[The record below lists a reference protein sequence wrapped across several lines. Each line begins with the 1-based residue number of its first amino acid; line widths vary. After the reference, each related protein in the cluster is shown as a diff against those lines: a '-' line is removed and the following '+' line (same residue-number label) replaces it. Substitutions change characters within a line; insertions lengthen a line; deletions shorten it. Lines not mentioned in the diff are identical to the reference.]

1 MYNLAPIMKHEALLE
16 GRMNETFQKVD
27 RREDPLPICIEI
39 HPTDFC
45 NQGCLYCFGA
55 GQGRE
60 GIETRQRGKYMS
72 LGDYS
77 SLFQEMAFNN
87 IRDLSVSGGGEPL
100 LSTDIDGIYSS
111 ALDNGLR
118 VRTVTNGNTLNQSSL
133 ELVLLTQEVRFSVDT
148 PNPITYSKLRR
159 VNPRLHAKTLDN
171 ITRLVQAKNSGGFA
185 LEIGTTCIIG
195 EENAEELEEFADIMI
210 GQIGVDHV
218 IYKSDIYGNI
228 KPDSEEATLVN
239 QQLAR
244 AQEKYGDKIDYRP
257 DLGGFEPGKPCAVP
271 YFKAVLNSYGEL
283 YSCCLGAQ
291 PGERNGYK
299 FGDVKA
305 EIRNGNTDALVTV
318 WEQTSDIRSKM
329 LKKVGCMNCNFT
341 DRKINNAYFVS

>member
-1 MYNLAPIMKHEALLE
+1 MKHETLLG
-16 GRMNETFQKVD
+16 GRMAETFQKVD
-27 RREDPLPICIEI
+27 RGEDPMPICVEI

-60 GIETRQRGKYMS
+60 GIETKQRGKYMS

-77 SLFQEMAFNN
+77 SVFQEMAFKN
-87 IRDLSVSGGGEPL
+87 IRDLSISGGGEPF

-133 ELVLLTQEVRFSVDT
+133 ELVLLTQEIRFSIDT
-148 PNPITYSKLRR
+148 PNPMTYSKLRR
-159 VNPRLHAKTLDN
+159 VAPRLHAKTLDN
-171 ITRLVQAKNSGGFA
+171 ITRLVQARNSGGFS
-185 LEIGTTCIIG
+185 LEIGATCVIG
-195 EENAEELEEFADIMI
+195 EENAGELEELADLMI

-228 KPDSEEATLVN
+228 KPNSEEAVLVD

-244 AQEKYGDKIDYRP
+244 VKEKYASKIDYRP
-257 DLGGFEPGKPCAVP
+257 DPGGFESGKPCVVP
-271 YFKAVLNSYGEL
+271 YFKAVLNPYGEF

-305 EIRNGNTDALVTV
+305 EVRNGNTDALATV
-318 WEQTSDIRSKM
+318 WERTAGVRRKM
-329 LKKVGCMNCNFT
+329 IEKVGCTNCNVT
-341 DRKINNAYFVS
+341 DRKINNVYVS